1 MIVKS
6 YVCDI
11 CGRTIDNPYKAH
23 MREYFICPYEEKRP
37 AISMLV
43 YSSECIFAET
53 VTKSLRNTSMARDK
67 KNNYRKYA

>member
-23 MREYFICPYEEKRP
+23 MREYFICPYEEKTTSYFDARVFKRVH
-37 AISMLV
+37 I
-43 YSSECIFAET
+43 CGDCHKIIAEH
-53 VTKSLRNTSMARDK
+53 VNGA
-67 KNNYRKYA
+67 